1 MDTTLTKKELSII
14 IRLVTNL
21 INVDDNWEN
30 RQLLAKLQREYN
42 DR

>member
-1 MDTTLTKKELSII
+1 MNLSEKELKIL

-21 INVDDNWEN
+21 INAEN
-30 RQLLAKLQREYN
+30 RWKNRDLLAKLQRELN

>member
-1 MDTTLTKKELSII
+1 MNLSEKELKIL

-21 INVDDNWEN
+21 INVDNTWES
-30 RQLLAKLQREYN
+30 RDLLAKLQRELN